1 MKKFA
6 AILASLV
13 LACGMAT
20 AAYAE
25 TLTMCT
31 NLAFPP
37 YEFWDGDV
45 QAGIDVEIAHAV
57 AEKMGYDLVIED
69 IAFSSCIPGV
79 SEGKYNFCM
88 GGVTVTEERKQY
100 VDFSDTY
107 AQGIQVIIVPEGSP
121 ITSVDDLLADGAEY
135 VVGCQEA
142 TTGYIYIDGDYE
154 AAGKA
159 DDLVQVYKNGNDAV
173 LALTSGKCDCVI
185 IDNEPAKA
193 FVAANPGLVILEA
206 TYVVEDYAAVLP
218 KGNDEFN
225 AAFNA
230 ALAELKEEGVLDAI
244 VAKYINTG
252 DAE

>member
-1 MKKFA
+1 MKKLSA
-6 AILASLV
+6 LLCLLLILSLGCV
-13 LACGMAT
+13 AMAD
-20 AAYAE
+20 

-31 NLAFPP
+31 NMAFPP
-37 YEFWDGDV
+37 YEFWDGD
-45 QAGIDVEIAHAV
+45 QEAGIDVEIGYAV
-57 AEKMGYDLVIED
+57 AAKMGYDLVIED
-69 IAFSSCIPGV
+69 IPFSACIPGV

-154 AAGKA
+154 AVGKNNA
-159 DDLVQVYKNGNDAV
+159 ELVKAFKNGNEAV
-173 LALTSGKCDCVI
+173 LALTSGKVDCVI

-193 FVAANPGLVILEA
+193 FVEKNPGLVILEA
-206 TYVVEDYAAVLP
+206 AYVVEDYAAVLP
-218 KGNDEFN
+218 KGDDTFN

-230 ALAELKEEGVLDAI
+230 ALAELKADGTLDAI
-244 VAKYINTG
+244 VAKYIK
-252 DAE
+252 AE